1 MRELLFLSHRIP
13 YPPDKG
19 DKIRALHL
27 LEHLAASFAIHLGCL
42 ADDPADLA
50 YVPELRARTASLACF
65 PLDRHRARLRS
76 VASLGRG
83 CPLSLG
89 YFHDRRLAAWVGE
102 TLARRPIAQIFV
114 FCSAMAP
121 YVMEVPR
128 LPRILDMVDMDSQKF
143 AAYAGQA
150 NLPMRFVFSR
160 EARTLFAFERR
171 CVRHFDR
178 TLFVSPAEEECFLA
192 LAPECA
198 GRTAWVENGVD
209 LEHFSPQQRF
219 ASPFAG
225 PEPAIVFTGT
235 MDYRPN
241 IEAVQWFADAVLP
254 RLAARSRP
262 PSFHI
267 VGAHPATAVQALAA
281 RPGIRVT
288 GRVPDTRPYLAHAAL
303 VVAPLRIGRGIQNKV
318 LEAMAMGRPVLAS
331 PAALEGIRARPG
343 QDILMAEDA
352 DETARVAAGVLD
364 GRYQDIGDAARRAVA
379 HGHDWER
386 TLARL
391 DALIDLPPRMPA
403 RTARVPA

>member
-1 MRELLFLSHRIP
+1 MRELLFLCHRIP

-19 DKIRALHL
+19 DKIRALHV
-27 LEHLAASFAIHLGCL
+27 LEHLAASFAVHLGCL

-50 YVPELRARTASLACF
+50 YLPELRARTASLACF
-65 PLDRHRARLRS
+65 PLARRRARLRS
-76 VASLGRG
+76 VAWLGEGR
-83 CPLSLG
+83 PLSLG

-102 TLARRPIAQIFV
+102 TLARRPIEQLFV

-121 YVMEVPR
+121 YVMQVPR

-143 AAYAGQA
+143 AAYAERA
-150 NLPMRFVFSR
+150 RLPMRFVFSR

-178 TLFVSPAEEECFLA
+178 TLFVSPAEEQRFLA

-198 GRTAWVENGVD
+198 GRTEWVENGVD
-209 LEHFSPQQRF
+209 LEHFSSHHNL

-254 RLAARSRP
+254 RLAMRSP
-262 PSFHI
+262 PPCFHI
-267 VGAHPATAVQALAA
+267 VGAHPAAAVQALAA
-281 RPGIRVT
+281 RPGVRVT

-303 VVAPLRIGRGIQNKV
+303 VVAPLHIGRGIQNKV
-318 LEAMAMGRPVLAS
+318 LEAMAMGRPVLAT

-343 QDILMAEDA
+343 QDVLVAETKDDMA
-352 DETARVAAGVLD
+352 RLAAAVLD
-364 GRYQDIGDAARRAVA
+364 GRYPDLGGAARRAV
-379 HGHDWER
+379 ER
-386 TLARL
+386 GYNWSRALARL
-391 DALIDLPPRMPA
+391 DALIDRPPRMPTGA
-403 RTARVPA
+403 ARVLA